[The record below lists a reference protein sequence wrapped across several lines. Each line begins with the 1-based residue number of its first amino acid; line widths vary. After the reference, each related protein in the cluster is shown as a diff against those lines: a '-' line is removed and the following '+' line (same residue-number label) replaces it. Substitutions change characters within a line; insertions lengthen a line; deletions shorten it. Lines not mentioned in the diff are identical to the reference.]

1 MRLSTLRGTCLL
13 SLLWSGGPVLPAAE
27 ASRDPAPVRPAGAS
41 AAAPAPGQPAPQ
53 ETPVPPEQWEQ
64 YRQLRVGAFAE
75 YALPGG
81 IRVRYEVEEVTPE
94 AVIVRSVS
102 ASTRLRSRVVP
113 LRSAGAAAVQETL
126 TVAGKPVVAER
137 TETKVEG
144 VVRGRLWTS
153 REIPVLGGGVV
164 RNEVGGT
171 VIVELTDF
179 AFNGPPPTSSTA
191 ALDSGKTVDTTV
203 PRDQWQQYRK
213 LQVGAFAEY
222 RAFGTVTRHEVLQ
235 AEPEAVVFQTTSAG
249 TTTRSRAMPP
259 PEEVTTRRTETV
271 TVAGK
276 PVVTECVETKSKG
289 VVVARVW
296 TSRGVP
302 IVNGG
307 VVRQE
312 AFGEVTLELK
322 DFGFGK

>member
-1 MRLSTLRGTCLL
+1 MRKPFPRC
-13 SLLWSGGPVLPAAE
+13 SLILGVLGYGVLPAAE
-27 ASRDPAPVRPAGAS
+27 ASREAAPPAPAVPASSQAEL
-41 AAAPAPGQPAPQ
+41 Q
-53 ETPVPPEQWEQ
+53 ETPVPAEQWERYQ
-64 YRQLRVGAFAE
+64 KLRVGAFAE

-81 IRVRYEVEEVTPE
+81 IQVRYEVEAVTAE
-94 AVIVRSVS
+94 AVVVRSIS
-102 ASTRLRSRVVP
+102 AGTRLRSRVVP
-113 LRSAGAAAVQETL
+113 RRAAGGAAVKETL

-153 REIPVLGGGVV
+153 PEIPVLGGGVV
-164 RNEVGGT
+164 RNEVGGS

-179 AFNGPPPTSSTA
+179 AFSGPPPVAAAA

-203 PRDQWQQYRK
+203 PREQWQQYRK

-276 PVVTECVETKSKG
+276 PVVTERAETTSKG

-296 TSRGVP
+296 TSREVP
-302 IVNGG
+302 ILGGG

-312 AFGEVTLELK
+312 AFGEATLELR

>member
-1 MRLSTLRGTCLL
+1 MFLSSLRGACLL
-13 SLLWSGGPVLPAAE
+13 SLLGCGCTLLPAAE
-27 ASRDPAPVRPAGAS
+27 NRRDSVGTPQ
-41 AAAPAPGQPAPQ
+41 AAPAAASASGQPAPQ
-53 ETPVPPEQWEQ
+53 EKPVPPEQWEQ

-94 AVIVRSVS
+94 AVVVRSVS
-102 ASTRLRSRVVP
+102 PRTRLRFRVMP
-113 LRSAGAAAVQETL
+113 LRSAGEGAVRETL

-137 TETKVEG
+137 TETKVSG

-153 REIPVLGGGVV
+153 REIPILGGGVV

-179 AFNGPPPTSSTA
+179 AFSGPPPTA
-191 ALDSGKTVDTTV
+191 AAAAIDSGKTVDTTV
-203 PRDQWQQYRK
+203 PREQWEQYRK

-222 RAFGTVTRHEVLQ
+222 RAYGTVTRHEVLQ

-259 PEEVTTRRTETV
+259 PEEVTTRQVETV

-289 VVVARVW
+289 IVVARVW

-302 IVNGG
+302 ILNGG

-312 AFGEVTLELK
+312 AFGEATLELK
-322 DFGFGK
+322 DFDFGK

>member
-1 MRLSTLRGTCLL
+1 MFLPSLRGAWLL
-13 SLLWSGGPVLPAAE
+13 SLLGCGCALLPAAE
-27 ASRDPAPVRPAGAS
+27 ASRDPAPGRKAG
-41 AAAPAPGQPAPQ
+41 AAAPAPGQPDLQ
-53 ETPVPPEQWEQ
+53 EMPVPPEQWEQ

-94 AVIVRSVS
+94 AVMVRSFS

-153 REIPVLGGGVV
+153 REIPILGGGVV

-179 AFNGPPPTSSTA
+179 AFSGPPPKAAAA

-203 PRDQWQQYRK
+203 PREQWEQYRK

-235 AEPEAVVFQTTSAG
+235 AEPEAVVFQTSSAG

-276 PVVTECVETKSKG
+276 PVVTACVETKAKG
-289 VVVARVW
+289 MVVARVW
-296 TSRGVP
+296 TSREVP
-302 IVNGG
+302 ILNGG

-312 AFGEVTLELK
+312 AFGEATLELR

>member
-1 MRLSTLRGTCLL
+1 
-13 SLLWSGGPVLPAAE
+13 
-27 ASRDPAPVRPAGAS
+27 VRPAGAS

-164 RNEVGGT
+164 RNEVGGA

-179 AFNGPPPTSSTA
+179 AFSGPPPKAAAA
-191 ALDSGKTVDTTV
+191 ALDSGKTVDTAV
-203 PRDQWQQYRK
+203 PREQWAQYRK

-296 TSRGVP
+296 TSRAVP

-312 AFGEVTLELK
+312 AFGEAMLELK

>member
-1 MRLSTLRGTCLL
+1 MRHPFSHCSLFLAALGAGVTL
-13 SLLWSGGPVLPAAE
+13 LPAAE
-27 ASRDPAPVRPAGAS
+27 ARREP
-41 AAAPAPGQPAPQ
+41 AAAPQPAAASLDRDLQ
-53 ETPVPPEQWEQ
+53 ETPVSPEQWEQ
-64 YRQLRVGAFAE
+64 YRKLRVGAFTE
-75 YALPGG
+75 YALQGG
-81 IRVRYEVEEVTPE
+81 VKVRDEVEAVSPE

-102 ASTRLRSRVVP
+102 AGTRLRSRVV
-113 LRSAGAAAVQETL
+113 LRRSTGEAAVKETL
-126 TVAGKPVVAER
+126 TVAGKPVAAER
-137 TETKVEG
+137 TETKVGG

-164 RNEVGGT
+164 RNEVGGS

-179 AFNGPPPTSSTA
+179 AFSGPPPA
-191 ALDSGKTVDTTV
+191 AAAAAIDSGKTVDTTV
-203 PRDQWQQYRK
+203 PREQWEQYRK

-222 RAFGTVTRHEVLQ
+222 KAYGTVTRHEVLQ

-271 TVAGK
+271 TVGGK
-276 PVVTECVETKSKG
+276 PVVAERAETTSKG
-289 VVVARVW
+289 VVVSRVW
-296 TSRGVP
+296 TSREVP
-302 IVNGG
+302 VLAGG

-312 AFGEVTLELK
+312 AFGEVTRELK